1 VAPVAQ
7 EWDCFLWAADEWI
20 VNYSLPYQPMVA
32 VKLFSIGH
40 AFELYVKAA
49 NAKQTGDVDG
59 AVKFGH
65 NIPKLWA
72 DCKRRDGAFL
82 PQFELRPSVLARD
95 LLDVNSYEQLTADD
109 LRHFLEN
116 QEIYVIAK
124 YLADLKYF
132 GAPMKQV
139 KGAYAIGM
147 ITLHPKWAELFRA
160 LRKYLG
166 HPMGS
171 KTDILRHYAER
182 GGLPPSSTA
191 FLQAILA
198 P

>member
-1 VAPVAQ
+1 
-7 EWDCFLWAADEWI
+7 
-20 VNYSLPYQPMVA
+20 MVA

-40 AFELYVKAA
+40 AFELYLKAA
-49 NAKQTGDVDG
+49 NAKLSGDVDA

-65 NIPKLWA
+65 DIPKLWA
-72 DCKRRDGAFL
+72 DCKSRDRSFL

-95 LLDVNSYEQLTADD
+95 LLDVKSYERLAPGDFK
-109 LRHFLEN
+109 HFLEN
-116 QEIYVIAK
+116 QEIYVVAK

-139 KGAYAIGM
+139 KSAYAIGFV
-147 ITLHPKWAELFRA
+147 TLHPRWAELFRA

-166 HPMGS
+166 HPTGS
-171 KTDILRHYAER
+171 KTDILRHYAESS
-182 GGLPPSSTA
+182 GLPPSSAA
-191 FLQAILA
+191 FLQTILA